1 MSFGLK
7 LKNGDLKLSEDGT
20 LETVTKNS
28 KLRQDIVKMLL
39 TRKGSVKYHKEYG
52 SELGIISTDNHI
64 NNSLIESKIEQTVY
78 EGITKLIGLQKIQIQ
93 RQILSPAEIILSIK
107 GVRVERDVGDPRLY
121 NVFISVITQQL
132 SEISES
138 ITVRLV

>member
-7 LKNGDLKLSEDGT
+7 LKNGDLKLTKEGT

-39 TRKGSVKYHKEYG
+39 TKKGSVKYHKEYG
-52 SELGIISTDNHI
+52 SELGIISTDNYMGEE
-64 NNSLIESKIEQTVY
+64 LVESKVEQTIY
-78 EGITKLIGLQKIQIQ
+78 EGISKLISLQKVQSQ
-93 RQILSPAEIILSIK
+93 RQILSPAEMILSIK
-107 GVRVERDVGDPRLY
+107 GVRVERDVDDPRLY
-121 NVFISVITQQL
+121 NVFVSVITQQL

-138 ITVRLV
+138 ITVRLI

>member
-7 LKNGDLKLSEDGT
+7 LKNGDLKLSKDGT
-20 LETVTKNS
+20 LEIVTKNS

-39 TRKGSVKYHKEYG
+39 TRKGSVKYHREYG

-64 NNSLIESKIEQTVY
+64 DNKLIESKIEQTVH
-78 EGITKLIGLQKIQIQ
+78 EGISKLINLQKIQIQ

-107 GVRVERDVGDPRLY
+107 SVRVERDTGDPRLY
-121 NVFISVITQQL
+121 SVFISVITQQL

>member
-7 LKNGDLKLSEDGT
+7 LKNGDLKLTKEGT

-39 TRKGSVKYHKEYG
+39 TKKGSVKYHKEYG
-52 SELGIISTDNHI
+52 SELGIISTDNYMGED
-64 NNSLIESKIEQTVY
+64 LIESKVEQTIY
-78 EGITKLIGLQKIQIQ
+78 EGISKLISLQKVQSQ
-93 RQILSPAEIILSIK
+93 RQILSPAEMILSIK
-107 GVRVERDVGDPRLY
+107 GVSVERDVDDPRLY
-121 NVFISVITQQL
+121 NVFVSVITQQL

-138 ITVRLV
+138 ITVRLI

>member
-7 LKNGDLKLSEDGT
+7 LKNGDLKLTQEGT

-39 TRKGSVKYHKEYG
+39 TKKGSFKYHKEYG
-52 SELGIISTDNHI
+52 SELGIISTDNHMGEEF
-64 NNSLIESKIEQTVY
+64 IESKVEQTIY
-78 EGITKLIGLQKIQIQ
+78 EGISKLINLQKIQAQ
-93 RQILSPAEIILSIK
+93 RQILSPAEMILSIK
-107 GVRVERDVGDPRLY
+107 GVRVERDIGDPRLY

-138 ITVRLV
+138 ITVRLI

>member
-7 LKNGDLKLSEDGT
+7 LKNGDLKLTKEGT

-39 TRKGSVKYHKEYG
+39 TKKGSVKYHKEYG
-52 SELGIISTDNHI
+52 SELGIISSDNHI
-64 NNSLIESKIEQTVY
+64 SNDIMESKIEQTIY
-78 EGITKLIGLQKIQIQ
+78 EGISKLIELQKIQIQ
-93 RQILSPAEIILSIK
+93 RQVLSPSEMILSIK
-107 GVRVERDVGDPRLY
+107 GVRVERDIGDPRLY

-138 ITVRLV
+138 ITVRLI